1 MQEIETTTTS
11 GKAREKIRFDRPTNR
26 SLSQKAPKKSLHSF
40 TSIYIISFF
49 SPMMNL
55 RTQLCV
61 WCSLH
66 ERRKFRYHPDRRY
79 WFTWKREKRYIY
91 GWPFLIVCFDKCIIT
106 AFRLAAVNLYLWW
119 WLYSRRV
126 STTVPPS
133 SNTAHRQFALC
144 SFDIR
149 QKRDAWEREIDEA
162 TTAAHPQFTLFHK

>member
-1 MQEIETTTTS
+1 MTQKIETTTTTS
-11 GKAREKIRFDRPTNR
+11 GKAREKIWFDRPTNR
-26 SLSQKAPKKSLHSF
+26 SQKALTKSLHSF
-40 TSIYIISFF
+40 TSIYIISF

-61 WCSLH
+61 WCSFT
-66 ERRKFRYHPDRRY
+66 RRKFRCHPDRRY

-91 GWPFLIVCFDKCIIT
+91 GWPFLIVCFDKFIIT

-133 SNTAHRQFALC
+133 TNTAHRQFALC

-149 QKRDAWEREIDEA
+149 QKKGRMGE
-162 TTAAHPQFTLFHK
+162 K